1 MRWQQLF
8 ADLQAQF
15 EEEEAAVDRGELA
28 SRARAEI
35 GAIHLAERLR
45 GALGVRVVLG
55 CGTAGQV
62 AGVLVDVG
70 VDWLL
75 TEDERGRQ
83 DLIAVK
89 AVRTVAGLGRRTAAA
104 EPAGAVAQR
113 LDLRRALRALARDR
127 SAVQVVL
134 DDGGVLGGTVDRVG
148 ADYVELAE
156 HPADAPRRAEA
167 VRSVRAVVIDAIAVV
182 RTAPAGL
189 S

>member
-15 EEEEAAVDRGELA
+15 DEEAAAAERSGFA
-28 SRARAEI
+28 SRARHEM
-35 GAIHLAERLR
+35 GAVRLTDRLR
-45 GALGVRVVLG
+45 GALGLPVVLG
-55 CGTAGQV
+55 CGAAGQV

-83 DLIAVK
+83 DLVA
-89 AVRTVAGLGRRTAAA
+89 ARALRTVTGLGRRTAAS

-113 LDLRRALRALARDR
+113 FDLRRALRALARDR

-134 DDGGVLGGTVDRVG
+134 DDGAVLGGTLDRVG

-167 VRSVRAVVIDAIAVV
+167 VQGVRAIVIGAVAIV
-182 RTAPAGL
+182 RTAPTGL
-189 S
+189 G

>member
-15 EEEEAAVDRGELA
+15 DEEEAAAERGEFA
-28 SRARAEI
+28 SRARAEM
-35 GAIHLAERLR
+35 GAVRLTERLR
-45 GALGVRVVLG
+45 GALGVRVALG
-55 CGTAGQV
+55 CGAAGPV

-70 VDWLL
+70 SDWLL

-83 DLIAVK
+83 DLVAAR
-89 AVRTVAGLGRRTAAA
+89 AVRTVAGLGRRTAT
-104 EPAGAVAQR
+104 PGPDGVVAQR

-127 SAVQVVL
+127 STVQVVL
-134 DDGGVLGGTVDRVG
+134 DDGGVLGGTLDRVG

-156 HPADAPRRAEA
+156 HPSDMPRRAEA
-167 VRSVRAVVIDAIAVV
+167 VQGVRAIVIDAIAVV
-182 RTAPAGL
+182 RTGPTGL